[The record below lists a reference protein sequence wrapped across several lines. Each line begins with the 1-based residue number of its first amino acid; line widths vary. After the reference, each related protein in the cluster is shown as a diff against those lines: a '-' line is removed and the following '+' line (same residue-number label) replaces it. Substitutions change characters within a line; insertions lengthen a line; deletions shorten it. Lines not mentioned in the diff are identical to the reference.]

1 MDKLLEKQYSLE
13 NGYDLNSI
21 TLQQLNP
28 YQAVVQTKGNSTVII
43 KFDEMQFAV
52 GHSFVEGT
60 HFHTRAFDRLTNP
73 LFQESSTDV
82 YKRTK
87 MATTIERTGCRV
99 SKNRDPP
106 SLQHSYTFFLRL
118 SALKNGTVS

>member
-1 MDKLLEKQYSLE
+1 MWKAITSKMKTLLEKQYSLE

-28 YQAVVQTKGNSTVII
+28 YQAVVETKDNNTVII

-60 HFHTRAFDRLTNP
+60 YFFHTRALERLTNP
-73 LFQESSTDV
+73 LFQEPSTDV
-82 YKRTK
+82 YKRTA
-87 MATTIERTGCRV
+87 MATTINEHGCRV
-99 SKNRDPP
+99 SKNRDPLVCNTHAP
-106 SLQHSYTFFLRL
+106 FLR
-118 SALKNGTVS
+118 

>member
-1 MDKLLEKQYSLE
+1 MLALLDRHKKFCKTLEHGVWKQIPSKMKTLLEKQYSLE

-28 YQAVVQTKGNSTVII
+28 YQAVVETKGNTTVRI

-60 HFHTRAFDRLTNP
+60 HFHTRAFERLANP
-73 LFQESSTDV
+73 
-82 YKRTK
+82 
-87 MATTIERTGCRV
+87 
-99 SKNRDPP
+99 
-106 SLQHSYTFFLRL
+106 
-118 SALKNGTVS
+118 